1 MPCLDTLP
9 NEGKEWRGI
18 DARNFRNV
26 PCVSVCV
33 WGTWWRPQAGK
44 THTTCKKKGPLD
56 TAPPRH
62 PAASHPRLASPCL
75 LSHGHA
81 LSPSSL
87 MVASTQPTDTHAPPI
102 HFYPQ
107 EGPNHDDCHSRPA
120 KKKKTHRRCPHCCC
134 CHLPCVG
141 QWGHGLYR
149 ACVLAFSQ
157 HLVLIPAA
165 KLCGRD
171 DGGPPGGW

>member
-1 MPCLDTLP
+1 LDTLP
-9 NEGKEWRGI
+9 NEGKESRGI
-18 DARNFRNV
+18 DAKDFRNV
-26 PCVSVCV
+26 PCVSICV

-44 THTTCKKKGPLD
+44 THTRPVKKGPLD
-56 TAPPRH
+56 TLHHLATPPRRILALLLLACF
-62 PAASHPRLASPCL
+62 PMAMPSLLQALWLRLA
-75 LSHGHA
+75 
-81 LSPSSL
+81 
-87 MVASTQPTDTHAPPI
+87 TQPTDTHAPPI

-107 EGPNHDDCHSRPA
+107 EDPNHDGCHSRP
-120 KKKKTHRRCPHCCC
+120 KKKTHRRCPHCCC
-134 CHLPCVG
+134 CHLPFVG

-171 DGGPPGGW
+171 DDGPPGGW